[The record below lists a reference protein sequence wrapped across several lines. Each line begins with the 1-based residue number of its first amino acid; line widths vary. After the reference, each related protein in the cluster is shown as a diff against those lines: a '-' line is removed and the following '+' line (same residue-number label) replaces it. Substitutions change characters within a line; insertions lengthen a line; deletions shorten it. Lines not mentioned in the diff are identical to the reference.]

1 MGCRDYARID
11 MRLSVDGT
19 LYVIE
24 VNPNPDLSTDAGFAN
39 IARAAGMSYKELIS
53 KILNLALIRY
63 NGQS

>member
-1 MGCRDYARID
+1 

-19 LYVIE
+19 LYVIV